1 MALTEFQ
8 RDILRLLAPSRLERE
23 SYVAGGVAL
32 NTQLAADRLSADVD
46 LFHDTVEAVARTVTA
61 DSALL
66 ESQGYAVRFLR
77 QLPSF
82 AEALVERDG
91 SSTLMQWVFDS
102 AFRFFPL
109 VTHDELGLTLHPFD
123 LAANKTLAMAGRL
136 EARDFI
142 DLLSC
147 CESLQPLGYLVW
159 AACGKD
165 PGFGPT
171 ALLQEIRRGSRYPQE
186 EIDLLDFDGPRPDA
200 GDLGRRWRAQVEQA
214 EAICELLPPGE
225 VGTAVLD
232 AEGNLCKLDPARLSE
247 SLEQGT
253 IRWHRGRIGGAW
265 PSFGR

>member
-8 RDILRLLAPSRLERE
+8 RDILCLLAPSRLDRE

-32 NTQLAADRLSADVD
+32 NTQLAAARLSADVD

-61 DSALL
+61 DSVLL
-66 ESQGYAVRFLR
+66 ESQGYSVRFLR

-102 AFRFFPL
+102 AYRFFPL

-123 LAANKTLAMAGRL
+123 LATNKALAMAGRL
-136 EARDFI
+136 EVRDFI
-142 DLLSC
+142 DLISC

-165 PGFGPT
+165 PGFGPP
-171 ALLQEIRRGSRYPQE
+171 ALLQEIRRGSRYSQE
-186 EIDLLDFDGPRPDA
+186 EIDLLDFAGPRPDA
-200 GDLGRRWRAQVEQA
+200 ADLGRRWRAQIEQA
-214 EAICELLPPGE
+214 EALCELLPPDE

-232 AEGNLCKLDPARLSE
+232 TRGNLCRLGPAELQSALDENS
-247 SLEQGT
+247 

-265 PSFGR
+265 PSFRR